1 MTPSEPTLPEP
12 PALPDAVLWDMDGT
26 LIASEPYW
34 MDAERTLVE
43 SFGLAWSHEDGL
55 AMVGLPLL
63 AAGEVIAAHGV
74 PLPPQEIVDRLVAV
88 VADHLAREVPWQP
101 GALRLLTELHE
112 AGVPS
117 ALVTMSYR
125 VLAEKILAAV
135 PGGGFTTM
143 VCGDD
148 VKHGKPHPEP
158 YLMAA
163 SRLGVDPTRCVAVED
178 SLPGLS
184 SALAAGT
191 RTIGVEVMVP
201 IPVVPHLSRVASL
214 EDLDLA
220 DFASV
225 ASGQILDQ
233 LATR

>member
-1 MTPSEPTLPEP
+1 M
-12 PALPDAVLWDMDGT
+12 LPDAVLWDMDGT

-34 MDAERTLVE
+34 MDAERVLVE
-43 SFGLAWSHEDGL
+43 SFGLSWSHEDGL
-55 AMVGLPLL
+55 AMVGLPLI

-74 PLPPQEIVDRLVAV
+74 PLPPQEIVDRLVSV
-88 VADHLAREVPWQP
+88 VADHLEQEVPWQP

-125 VLAEKILAAV
+125 VLAEKIVAAV
-135 PGGGFTTM
+135 PGGGFATM

-148 VKHGKPHPEP
+148 VTHGKPHPEP

-163 SRLGVDPTRCVAVED
+163 ARLGVDPARCVAVED

-201 IPVVPHLSRVASL
+201 IPVAPKLSRVASL
-214 EDLDLA
+214 EDLSLADLA
-220 DFASV
+220 GV
-225 ASGQILDQ
+225 ASGQVLD
-233 LATR
+233 LLSSR